1 MDGVVPVE
9 DDGVGDDECLG
20 FVEERVADGLLAPAG
35 WGESHEVVPGRE
47 LVVDAAADDAGVE
60 GPCVQAVVDLLS
72 PSAPAGQGERGHE
85 RGRLGSPG
93 DGLTW
98 DKDAGV
104 LGYRNHLMPP
114 LHPLATDDLP

>member
-1 MDGVVPVE
+1 MVPVE
-9 DDGVGDDECLG
+9 DDGVGDDERAGLA
-20 FVEERVADGLLAPAG
+20 EERVPDGFQAPG
-35 WGESHEVVPGRE
+35 WWGEGHEVVPWWG

-60 GPCVQAVVDLLS
+60 GPGVEAVVDLVS

-98 DKDAGV
+98 NEDAGV
-104 LGYRNHLMPP
+104 LGYHSHLTPP
-114 LHPLATDDLP
+114 LPPLATDDLP